1 VSMTLTG
8 NKVIEKRLKK
18 LPTNIQRNLSRKSM
32 RKALALLRK
41 DARGRAPVLSG
52 RLRKAIKTKVSL
64 RRSGDMI
71 GRVFVKYKG
80 KGAAPHAHLVE
91 WGGINNETPTRFMT
105 RTMEANKEKVVS
117 EFRKILIQE
126 IEKVSIL

>member
-8 NKVIEKRLKK
+8 NKAIERRLKK
-18 LPTNIQRNLSRKSM
+18 LPGNIQRNLSRKSM

-41 DARGRAPVLSG
+41 DAKTRAPRRTG
-52 RLRKAIKTKVSL
+52 RLRKAIKTRVSL
-64 RRSGDMI
+64 RGSGDMT

-80 KGAAPHAHLVE
+80 KGAAPYAHLVE
-91 WGGINNETPTRFMT
+91 WGGINNVSPTRFMT
-105 RTMEANKEKVVS
+105 ITMEANKEKVIA

-126 IEKVSIL
+126 IAKVAIK